1 MRQNLIL
8 LKCLFYEKKL
18 TTMKIK
24 LFFTIGLTLIL
35 SGSISWSQITTF
47 DYTGSMQTYTVP
59 PGVTEIQIECW
70 GAQGGASGIC
80 GGALDF
86 DGGHGGYAIG
96 NLTVTPG
103 EDLYIFVGENPEGNP
118 MGYAAG
124 GFNGGG
130 DSQTYGGPGGGASDV
145 RQGGS
150 TLDDRVIVA
159 GGGGG
164 GNNGCPDHGDG
175 GDGGGLSGVDG
186 VAFYGFDPGEGGT
199 QVAGGAGYGGAGS
212 GSFGQGGHGIS
223 YHMGGG
229 GGGWYGGG
237 GAYASGS
244 GGGSSYIDGVTDGET
259 TVGVREGHGQVI
271 IEVLC
276 TPITVTV
283 SDDVI
288 CLGESF
294 TLEGSGLGTISWD
307 GGVENGVPFT
317 PATSGVFTYTASSD
331 DGGDC
336 VYALDIEV
344 IALPVVVA
352 TADETEICLGESVI
366 LSGSGADTYSWD
378 MGVTD
383 GVAFEPGVGTEI
395 YTVTGTDAGTGCE
408 NTDEIEVIVNDLPA
422 VVANASDTEIC
433 LGESFTLTG
442 SGATTYVWTPD
453 GTLDGEE
460 ITPEATGT
468 TTYEVTGT
476 DDNGCVNESSIDIT
490 VYEALTIT
498 YTTIDETLGSDGEI
512 DITVTGGNPDYSFD
526 WNNDGTG
533 DFDDSEDLTGLSG
546 GDYTV
551 VVNCSAGCAATE
563 TVTVN
568 SQLSLEGEQDINLS
582 VFPNPST
589 DVVTISLDGSF
600 IYSIVDLNGKVLCT
614 ENGINQVQLDLSD
627 YADGVYLLEIKTE
640 NTNKTVQLIKE

>member
-1 MRQNLIL
+1 MKQNYKNKFFHLAGL
-8 LKCLFYEKKL
+8 
-18 TTMKIK
+18 
-24 LFFTIGLTLIL
+24 LFFAFTVNA
-35 SGSISWSQITTF
+35 QVTTF
-47 DYTGSMQTYTVP
+47 NYTGAVQTYTVP
-59 PGVTEIQIECW
+59 DGVGSIQIEAW
-70 GAQGGASGIC
+70 GAEGGTGTYGGITPA
-80 GGALDF
+80 GGL
-86 DGGHGGYAIG
+86 GGYAIG
-96 NLTVTPG
+96 ALEVTPG
-103 EDLYIFVGENPEGNP
+103 QILEVYVGG
-118 MGYAAG
+118 AG
-124 GFNGGG
+124 DSYGPVGFNGGG
-130 DSQTYGGPGGGASDV
+130 QSGTSYGAAGGGASDV
-145 RQGGS
+145 RIGAY

-164 GNNGCPDHGDG
+164 AAFGSTPSDG
-175 GDGGGLSGVDG
+175 GHGGGLEG
-186 VAFYGFDPGEGGT
+186 VAGENGDSFVGGGGGT
-199 QVAGGAGYGGAGS
+199 QVAGGAAGCCYGAATGGTFGAG
-212 GSFGQGGHGIS
+212 GGPGD
-223 YHMGGG
+223 YHNAGG

-237 GAYASGS
+237 SGAGQAGA
-244 GGGSSYIDGVTDGET
+244 GGGSSYIDGVTDGAT
-259 TVGVREGHGQVI
+259 TSGVREGHGQI
-271 IEVLC
+271 IITVLC
-276 TPITVTV
+276 SPITVTV

-307 GGVENGVPFT
+307 GGVENGVPYT
-317 PATSGVFTYTASSD
+317 PAAAGIFTYTATSD
-331 DGGDC
+331 DDGDC
-336 VYALDIEV
+336 GYALDIEV

-366 LSGSGADTYSWD
+366 LSGSGADTYTWD

-408 NTDEIEVIVNDLPA
+408 NTDEIEVVVNDLPA

-512 DITVTGGNPDYSFD
+512 DIAVTGGNPDYSFD

-568 SQLSLEGEQDINLS
+568 SQLSLDGEKDINLS

-600 IYSIVDLNGKVLCT
+600 VYSIVDLNGKVLCT
-614 ENGINQVQLDLSD
+614 ENGVNQVQLDLSD